1 MNYLVSRNDDGHF
14 DKRTY
19 VFSDHVP
26 FFFAFVFSAKSGGT
40 IDNHRAKSAATTS
53 ADLVGSGFRGGA
65 IDSAGDVAAN
75 QFDAARNRSSF
86 HDDCT
91 CANFSF
97 QSKCDKED

>member
-1 MNYLVSRNDDGHF
+1 MLNILISWCV
-14 DKRTY
+14 
-19 VFSDHVP
+19 
-26 FFFAFVFSAKSGGT
+26 FVFSTKSGGT
-40 IDNHRAKSAATTS
+40 IDNHRTESAAAAS
-53 ADLVGSGFRGGA
+53 ADLVGSGLRGGA

-86 HDDCT
+86 RNDCT